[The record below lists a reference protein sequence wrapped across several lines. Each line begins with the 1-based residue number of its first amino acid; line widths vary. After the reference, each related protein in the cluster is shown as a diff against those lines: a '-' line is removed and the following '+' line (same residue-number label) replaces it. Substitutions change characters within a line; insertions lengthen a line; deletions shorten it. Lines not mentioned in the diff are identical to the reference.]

1 MKLKTLNPIILYLK
15 GEDKF
20 EFLQSIISNDIYNN
34 KSSFY
39 SYILTPQGKILY
51 EIQIFFKNDL
61 IKIVCTNDQV
71 DLFSFL
77 NKFAKLSDVSIEKAY
92 IENKI
97 YNLNYFTDNLKKG
110 LIDTNFITH
119 STLIPAEVNENYI
132 DYNKGCFIGQEV
144 VSRIKHRNLKK
155 KTVSIF
161 TKRNDYKPF
170 KSDNFQVILDINEFI
185 ILRTPIFE
193 ESNEFEERYKLI
205 KI

>member
-1 MKLKTLNPIILYLK
+1 MKMKTLNPIILYLK

-132 DYNKGCFIGQEV
+132 DYNKGC
-144 VSRIKHRNLKK
+144 
-155 KTVSIF
+155 
-161 TKRNDYKPF
+161 
-170 KSDNFQVILDINEFI
+170 
-185 ILRTPIFE
+185 
-193 ESNEFEERYKLI
+193 
-205 KI
+205 